1 MKKLDL
7 NDQNN
12 EQIIEILKY
21 GTGLKVNNVENEGI
35 IDQIYVNDRGDNFFI
50 NATIFKPAPISSK
63 SLPRTMTAPSAFISV
78 YFDKQ
83 KNRVELGTTIS
94 DATFIPVKGSNM
106 LGILKT
112 PNGYMMTYGIG
123 RSINNN
129 SPIEF
134 KNCNG
139 FELAHL
145 RFEWNPEDFKEE
157 IAEADRGP
165 DIKLDEKVNPIYTWT
180 KRYFELL
187 VDKKGH
193 PKGFVHDSTT
203 GKYLMVEQTDLSR
216 FEDEFINRSENQAKE
231 EEARRANEV
240 VKLYELV
247 PKEGE

>member
-1 MKKLDL
+1 MKRLDL
-7 NDQNN
+7 KDPDNQ
-12 EQIIEILKY
+12 QIIEMLKC
-21 GTGLKVNNVENEGI
+21 GTGLKVDHVASEGI
-35 IDQIYVNDRGDNFFI
+35 IDQIYVNNRGDNFFI
-50 NATIFKPAPISSK
+50 NATIFKPAPISSN
-63 SLPRTMTAPSAFISV
+63 SLPSAMTVADTFISV

-83 KNRVELGTTIS
+83 KNRVELATTIYG
-94 DATFIPVKGSNM
+94 AIFIPVKGSDM
-106 LGILKT
+106 LGVIKT
-112 PNGYMMTYGIG
+112 TTGYMMTYGIG

-134 KNCNG
+134 KNCNE

-165 DIKLDEKVNPIYTWT
+165 DVKLDEKANPIYTWT

-193 PKGFVHDSTT
+193 PKGFIHDSTT
-203 GKYLMVEQTDLSR
+203 GEYLLVEQTDLSG
-216 FEDEFINRSENQAKE
+216 FEAKFINRSANQAKE

-240 VKLYELV
+240 AKLYELV
-247 PKEGE
+247 PKE